1 MALVRPAARRFRYL
15 PTRVS
20 AESADAAWA
29 GRAGGPPRVARV
41 REGGRPTPPHAG
53 MGRPAVHPARRRDG
67 CPRSPRRAGTRA
79 GFARAPPAPGRPYQ
93 RLPPVGRGGARVLD
107 RVRRVLGRDDAR
119 PAAARAPRRRLRAD
133 APADRHA
140 DRPGDPRRNVPPGRS
155 LAGGRRDPRPR
166 GRRLAPAHVRPKG
179 VRYGHGSPVL
189 RGRADALPREGGI
202 MSLDHEAQAKERA
215 REYFRTKGTQLPV
228 PVIRERIADAVRA
241 LDEFLAPLSAEQA
254 ARATVPGEWTIH
266 EIVDHLIETYRP
278 GLDELWCLLAGRRP
292 PGEPIPAGLQS
303 KAPLLRPWPWLRDEL
318 RRVHAEVLNTLD
330 AVPPDFRTDA
340 KAPLVMVVNVKDA
353 QEKTTPLTWVEDLD
367 WKSYAIVSWRL
378 HAIDHLN
385 HARKVLAAAG
395 T

>member
-1 MALVRPAARRFRYL
+1 
-15 PTRVS
+15 
-20 AESADAAWA
+20 
-29 GRAGGPPRVARV
+29 
-41 REGGRPTPPHAG
+41 
-53 MGRPAVHPARRRDG
+53 
-67 CPRSPRRAGTRA
+67 
-79 GFARAPPAPGRPYQ
+79 
-93 RLPPVGRGGARVLD
+93 
-107 RVRRVLGRDDAR
+107 
-119 PAAARAPRRRLRAD
+119 
-133 APADRHA
+133 
-140 DRPGDPRRNVPPGRS
+140 
-155 LAGGRRDPRPR
+155 
-166 GRRLAPAHVRPKG
+166 
-179 VRYGHGSPVL
+179 
-189 RGRADALPREGGI
+189 

-378 HAIDHLN
+378 HAIDHLKQ
-385 HARKVLAAAG
+385 ARKVLGPMGA
-395 T
+395 

>member
-1 MALVRPAARRFRYL
+1 
-15 PTRVS
+15 
-20 AESADAAWA
+20 
-29 GRAGGPPRVARV
+29 
-41 REGGRPTPPHAG
+41 
-53 MGRPAVHPARRRDG
+53 
-67 CPRSPRRAGTRA
+67 
-79 GFARAPPAPGRPYQ
+79 
-93 RLPPVGRGGARVLD
+93 
-107 RVRRVLGRDDAR
+107 
-119 PAAARAPRRRLRAD
+119 
-133 APADRHA
+133 
-140 DRPGDPRRNVPPGRS
+140 
-155 LAGGRRDPRPR
+155 
-166 GRRLAPAHVRPKG
+166 
-179 VRYGHGSPVL
+179 
-189 RGRADALPREGGI
+189 
-202 MSLDHEAQAKERA
+202 MSLDHEAQAKEKA
-215 REYFRTKGTQLPV
+215 REYFRTKGTQLPA

-385 HARKVLAAAG
+385 QARKVLAAAG

>member
-1 MALVRPAARRFRYL
+1 MSPKVGVAPLRREQIVRATIRCLARDGYAGLTMKKVARAAGVSQGILHYYFADKRAILVAALAAV
-15 PTRVS
+15 T
-20 AESADAAWA
+20 ADLD
-29 GRAGGPPRVARV
+29 RRVA
-41 REGGRPTPPHAG
+41 TAQ
-53 MGRPAVHPARRRDG
+53 ARG
-67 CPRSPRRAGTRA
+67 P
-79 GFARAPPAPGRPYQ
+79 RAPACAHH
-93 RLPPVGRGGARVLD
+93 RLPPVGGGGTRVLD
-107 RVRRVLGRDDAR
+107 RVCRVLGRDDAR
-119 PAAARAPRRRLRAD
+119 PASARDQRRPLRTD
-133 APADRHA
+133 APADRRA
-140 DRPGDPRRNVPPGRS
+140 DRPGDPRRDVPPGRS

-166 GRRLAPAHVRPKG
+166 GRRLAPANVRPEG
-179 VRYGHGSPVL
+179 VRRRHGSPVL

-202 MSLDHEAQAKERA
+202 MSLDREAQAKEKA

-266 EIVDHLIETYRP
+266 EIVDHLVETYRP

-303 KAPLLRPWPWLRDEL
+303 KAPLLRPWPWLLDEL
-318 RRVHAEVLNTLD
+318 RRVHAEVLKTLD

-385 HARKVLAAAG
+385 QARNVLGAMGA
-395 T
+395 